1 VNKEWPL
8 LSLIYYSIW
17 ITFKLILYFL
27 IFFFIKLRVGDFAFR
42 LHGPLV
48 QIRIIPSPLGWGY
61 VSNAYSPSDG
71 SALRQ
76 LCGPA
81 YRGPAVGRCRP
92 SAAAENHVLQR
103 HDVTSPRVIIINVL
117 LQLFFSVTG
126 DISQRITCQQVG
138 AEKVVFM
145 DG

>member
-1 VNKEWPL
+1 M
-8 LSLIYYSIW
+8 SLIYYSIW

-81 YRGPAVGRCRP
+81 YRGPAVDRCRP
-92 SAAAENHVLQR
+92 SAAAENQSCFAEARRYVASRRHHQR
-103 HDVTSPRVIIINVL
+103 AAAAVFQRYRRYFSMNHLPTSGRRKSCFHGRV
-117 LQLFFSVTG
+117 
-126 DISQRITCQQVG
+126 
-138 AEKVVFM
+138 EEM
-145 DG
+145 

>member
-1 VNKEWPL
+1 M
-8 LSLIYYSIW
+8 SLIYYSMW
-17 ITFKLILYFL
+17 IRFKLILYFR

-61 VSNAYSPSDG
+61 VSNAHSPSDG

-81 YRGPAVGRCRP
+81 IVLT
-92 SAAAENHVLQR
+92 AALLSTAAGHRLPPKISHVLQR
-103 HDVTSPRVIIINVL
+103 RDVTSPRVIIINVL
-117 LQLFFSVTG
+117 LLLFFSVTG
-126 DISQRITCQQVG
+126 VISQ
-138 AEKVVFM
+138 
-145 DG
+145 